1 MKLTHLG
8 CDKIADFVVD
18 VLKSHG
24 ISVERTVISDGL
36 HTFEIESSDIEQ
48 GFLLETKDAETICES
63 LINYGALETMMGNKE
78 IEKDIRK
85 LYVKICKSSSQ

>member
-18 VLKSHG
+18 VLKSQG
-24 ISVERTVISDGL
+24 ISMERAVISDGL